1 MAPDQV
7 YFAHVVLM
15 DSASETAMCL
25 GRTYVITAGAPR
37 PINAAS
43 LDLVVK
49 SG

>member
-1 MAPDQV
+1 MI
-7 YFAHVVLM
+7 LM
-15 DSASETAMCL
+15 DSASQTALCL
-25 GRTYVITAGAPR
+25 GRTYIVKAQGAE